1 MHLFLFQKIE
11 KFVKTRQ
18 NVNNFLCKRSLCI
31 TWWEPTHFSFA
42 VNLKIQF
49 LFRIFFVARPAQLQ
63 AASTEFGHLPFF
75 LPGAFAAVHS
85 AQSPPLS
92 GRCSRFL
99 TLIVFKVAR
108 TMACVTLKRPL
119 DLDPLE
125 ALHSPNRP
133 QKRRRCTPLKS
144 VDR

>member
-1 MHLFLFQKIE
+1 M
-11 KFVKTRQ
+11 
-18 NVNNFLCKRSLCI
+18 
-31 TWWEPTHFSFA
+31 
-42 VNLKIQF
+42 
-49 LFRIFFVARPAQLQ
+49 ARPAQLQ

-85 AQSPPLS
+85 AKSPPLS